1 MFVQVDINNNNY
13 DSNNYSE
20 YSNYSNYSFELKPD
34 IYNSSNFSI
43 TSDPINYYTKD
54 NLKQNSHNLFSQ
66 LQQQQQQQL
75 RNQIHSLRKIQSQN
89 YLKKHKIMLKY
100 KNDKNNEKHNNNN
113 KSICKN
119 IGFDSG
125 LNKNTPFINYLINKR
140 INFCELGSSSH
151 IAAFIPVSN
160 NSWYYFIRKCKR
172 KDNYG

>member
-1 MFVQVDINNNNY
+1 MFVQVNINNNNYYNY

-20 YSNYSNYSFELKPD
+20 YSNYSNYSSYSFELKPD
-34 IYNSSNFSI
+34 TFNSSYFSI

-54 NLKQNSHNLFSQ
+54 NLKQNSHNLFCQ
-66 LQQQQQQQL
+66 LQQQQ

-89 YLKKHKIMLKY
+89 HLKKHKIMLKY
-100 KNDKNNEKHNNNN
+100 KNDKNDKNNEKHNNN

-140 INFCELGSSSH
+140 INF
-151 IAAFIPVSN
+151 
-160 NSWYYFIRKCKR
+160 KR
-172 KDNYG
+172 T